1 MSMRELQHYTVR
13 FRESQRL
20 RYRLPRLAW
29 RFLTRLPP
37 NRATHREL
45 DRAKIRPGAQA
56 DGPTLS
62 GQNGPRDEPANAELV
77 GDRTGRQ

>member
-13 FRESQRL
+13 FRESRRL

-37 NRATHREL
+37 TRATHREL
-45 DRAKIRPGAQA
+45 DRAKIRLARR
-56 DGPTLS
+56 PTARRS
-62 GQNGPRDEPANAELV
+62 RDKM
-77 GDRTGRQ
+77 DRATKQGTP

>member
-29 RFLTRLPP
+29 RFLTRVPP
-37 NRATHREL
+37 NRATHREP
-45 DRAKIRPGAQA
+45 DRAKIRLARR
-56 DGPTLS
+56 PTARRS
-62 GQNGPRDEPANAELV
+62 HEKMERAAKQETP
-77 GDRTGRQ
+77 

>member
-29 RFLTRLPP
+29 RFVTRLPP

-45 DRAKIRPGAQA
+45 DRVKIRLARKPTSQGKA
-56 DGPTLS
+56 DRATK
-62 GQNGPRDEPANAELV
+62 Q
-77 GDRTGRQ
+77 RTPNL